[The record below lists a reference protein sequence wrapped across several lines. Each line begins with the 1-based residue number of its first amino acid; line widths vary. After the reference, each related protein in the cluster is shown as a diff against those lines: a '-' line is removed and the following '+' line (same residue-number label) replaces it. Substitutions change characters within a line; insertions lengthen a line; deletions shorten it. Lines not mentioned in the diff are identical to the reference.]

1 MKKKQKRK
9 EVCSMSKI
17 KNYIPSVKTTA
28 KETSK
33 LLLGVLILATMVVGF
48 DAIVTKLIYLF
59 Y

>member
-1 MKKKQKRK
+1 
-9 EVCSMSKI
+9 MSKI